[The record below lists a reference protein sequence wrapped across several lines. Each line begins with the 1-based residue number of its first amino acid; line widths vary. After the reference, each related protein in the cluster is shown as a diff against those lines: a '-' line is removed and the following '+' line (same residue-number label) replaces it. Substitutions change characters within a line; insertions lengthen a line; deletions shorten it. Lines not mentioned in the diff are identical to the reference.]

1 MMHIPLVNK
10 LGAALVVFLAVFALE
25 AAAQEKSLPLD
36 IATAQE
42 LARTKA
48 DTVAARNAAA
58 QSALR
63 AADAAK
69 ARLLPQ
75 ISGSATGAYL
85 VNPPGAVTV
94 SAGSLGTLPLCVPA
108 SANPGTYYSGPFT
121 QYPVSLPEKDT
132 TLFPATQPFYFK
144 GNLTFSQPI
153 FTWGKLRASIDLAL
167 LEARVAETDARGAE
181 RDSAREANRV
191 YYSALLSERSAAI
204 LAELC
209 GLALQIVADRQSA
222 LDEGLS
228 PKEQLLSSEA
238 DLADLN
244 SRLVEAQESAKSARE
259 ALAFYT
265 GLDADRIE
273 LRSDFR
279 DALPPIAEDSLK
291 EAAAFSSTAFA
302 EAGARLKEAERKLD
316 LEKGSS
322 LFLPDLSFFAGFDTL
337 SPNSGGSMSD
347 SWSWDLSLGLMAKV
361 DLFDGGAAGARKK
374 EAAAQVDSAKSALQ
388 AAGKG
393 ARLEARK
400 AVDAARKAEASL
412 TAARAR
418 GDWAAEALRAA
429 RASAADQMISRSELN
444 GALIREASARL
455 TVLEARY
462 ALEEAIADLDRLNTE
477 ASR

>member
-1 MMHIPLVNK
+1 MMHTPLVNK
-10 LGAALVVFLAVFALE
+10 LGAALVLLAVFALE
-25 AAAQEKSLPLD
+25 ATAQEKSLPLD
-36 IATAQE
+36 IATAE
-42 LARTKA
+42 GLASSRA
-48 DTVAARNAAA
+48 DEVAARNAAA
-58 QSALR
+58 QAALR

-69 ARLLPQ
+69 AKLLPQ

-85 VNPPGAVTV
+85 ANPPAGLTLGAGKLGKIPT
-94 SAGSLGTLPLCVPA
+94 SATTAIL
-108 SANPGTYYSGPFT
+108 
-121 QYPVSLPEKDT
+121 LPETDT
-132 TLFPATQPFYFK
+132 VVLPATSNTYFK

-153 FTWGKLRASIDLAL
+153 FVWGKIRASIDLAL
-167 LEARVAETDARGAE
+167 LEAKVAEVDARGAE

-191 YYSALLSERSAAI
+191 YYSALLSERGASI

-209 GLALQIVADRQSA
+209 GLAQQIIADRQSA

-228 PKEQLLSSEA
+228 TKEQLLSSKA

-244 SRLVEAQESAKSARE
+244 SRLVEAQESAKSSLE

-291 EAAAFSSTAFA
+291 EAAALSSTAFA

-322 LFLPDLSFFAGFDTL
+322 LFLPDLSFFASFDTL
-337 SPNSGGSMSD
+337 SPDSGGSMSD
-347 SWSWDLSLGLMAKV
+347 SWSWDLSLGLLAKV
-361 DLFDGGAAGARKK
+361 DFFDGGAARARKK
-374 EAAAQVDSAKSALQ
+374 EAAAQVDSAKAALQ

-393 ARLEARK
+393 ARLEARR

-412 TAARAR
+412 AAARAR
-418 GDWAAEALRAA
+418 GDWAAESLRAA
-429 RASAADQMISRSELN
+429 RASAADQMISRPELN
-444 GALIREASARL
+444 GAQIREASARL

-462 ALEEAIADLDRLNTE
+462 ALEEAIADLDRLNME

>member
-1 MMHIPLVNK
+1 MMHTSLVNK

-36 IATAQE
+36 IDTAQE

-58 QSALR
+58 QAALK

-69 ARLLPQ
+69 AKLLPQ

-85 VNPPGAVTV
+85 VNPPAGLTLDAGKLGKIPT
-94 SAGSLGTLPLCVPA
+94 SATTSIL
-108 SANPGTYYSGPFT
+108 
-121 QYPVSLPEKDT
+121 LPETDT
-132 TLFPATQPFYFK
+132 VVLPATSNYYFK

-153 FTWGKLRASIDLAL
+153 FAWGKIRASIDLAL
-167 LEARVAETDARGAE
+167 LEAKVAEVDARGAE

-204 LAELC
+204 LVELR
-209 GLALQIVADRQSA
+209 GLAEQIVADRRSA

-228 PKEQLLSSEA
+228 TKEQLLSSEA

-244 SRLVEAQESAKSARE
+244 SRLVEAQESAKSLRE

-273 LRSDFR
+273 LQSDFR
-279 DALPPIAEDSLK
+279 DTLPPIAEDNLK
-291 EAAAFSSTAFA
+291 EAAALSSTAFA

>member
-1 MMHIPLVNK
+1 MTRKPVAINVGAILFF
-10 LGAALVVFLAVFALE
+10 LGIFVLD
-25 AAAQEKSLPLD
+25 AAAQAMDVPLD

-42 LARTKA
+42 LAHSKS
-48 DTVAARNAAA
+48 DEVAARNAAA
-58 QSALR
+58 QAALK

-69 ARLLPQ
+69 AKLLPQ

-85 VNPPGAVTV
+85 VNPPGGLTLAAGKLATSPILLPQTDTV
-94 SAGSLGTLPLCVPA
+94 VL
-108 SANPGTYYSGPFT
+108 
-121 QYPVSLPEKDT
+121 
-132 TLFPATQPFYFK
+132 PATSNYYFK

-153 FTWGKLRASIDLAL
+153 FAWGKIRASIDLAL
-167 LEARVAETDARGAE
+167 LEARVAEADARGAA
-181 RDSAREANRV
+181 RDSVREANRV

-209 GLALQIVADRQSA
+209 GLAQQIVDDRHSS

-228 PKEQLLSSEA
+228 TKEQLLSSEA
-238 DLADLN
+238 DLAELN
-244 SRLVEAQESAKSARE
+244 SRLVEARESAKSARE

-291 EAAAFSSTAFA
+291 EAAALSSTAFA
-302 EAGARLKEAERKLD
+302 EAGARLREAERKLD

-337 SPNSGGSMSD
+337 SPNSGGSMSG
-347 SWSWDLSLGLMAKV
+347 SWSWDLSLGLAAKV
-361 DLFDGGAAGARKK
+361 DLFDGGAAMARKK
-374 EAAAQVDSAKSALQ
+374 EAAAEIDSAKAALQ

-393 ARLEARK
+393 ARLEARR
-400 AVDAARKAEASL
+400 AVDAARRAEASL
-412 TAARAR
+412 AAARSR

-429 RASAADQMISRSELN
+429 RASAADLMISRSELN
-444 GALIREASARL
+444 GAMIREASARL
-455 TVLEARY
+455 TALGARY
-462 ALEEAIADLDRLNTE
+462 ALEQAIADLDRLGPE
-477 ASR
+477 ARR